1 MNYIKSILLKCS
13 GMLLHNQESK
23 ILFYHDVFDGTKYTE
38 MGTPL
43 SLFKKHLQVVE
54 ANGFHLISQ
63 ITVPQNQIQICFDD
77 GFAGLW
83 DCQEIWNDLTWR
95 PTIFVPISL
104 IGQPG
109 YLSLEQIKTLH
120 QKGFR
125 FQSHGWS
132 HQVLTDF
139 SGKELL
145 HETSDSK
152 HYLEDALQ
160 TTIEEICFPVGLFS
174 QSVLKSCKKAGYK
187 QMYSSIP
194 GSFQSQPFP
203 NVLRRNLVQ
212 FYTEAELK
220 AVLFGALAPFA
231 RRYLKMHYQA

>member
-1 MNYIKSILLKCS
+1 MNYIKSILLRCS
-13 GMLLHNQESK
+13 GMLLRNRDSK
-23 ILFYHDVFDGTKYTE
+23 IIFYHDVFDTTRYTE

-43 SLFKKHLQVVE
+43 SLFKKHLHEIE
-54 ANGFHLISQ
+54 ANGFQLVTQISN
-63 ITVPQNQIQICFDD
+63 PQKQIQVCFDD

-83 DCQEIWNDLTWR
+83 DCKELWNALNWQ

-109 YLSLEQIKTLH
+109 YLSLEQIKSLH
-120 QKGFR
+120 QEGFC

-132 HQVLTDF
+132 HRVLTDF
-139 SGKELL
+139 SDKELL

-152 HYLEDALQ
+152 KQLEDSLQ
-160 TTIEEICFPVGLFS
+160 TPIDEICFPVGLFS
-174 QSVLKSCKKAGYK
+174 QKVLDACNQAGYK

-194 GSFQSQPFP
+194 GSFNSQPFP

-212 FYTEAELK
+212 FYNEAELK
-220 AVLFGALAPFA
+220 AVLHGALAPFA
-231 RRYLKMHYQA
+231 SRYLKMHYIP